1 MPTTKPKSPYD
12 TLGVPPSA
20 TADEIRTAYRRLA
33 KKHHPDANPDKP
45 DAADTFAAL
54 SSAYALLSDT
64 EKRARFDR
72 GEIDATGAEA
82 RPQWRDFSQG
92 AGHSG
97 AGFAAEDLEDLL
109 RHAMGARAGARARQ
123 GFGGTGGFAT
133 RGEDARYTLAVPFL
147 EAALGA
153 KRRITLPDGKS
164 LDVSI
169 PPGHADGQV
178 LRLRGQGHP
187 GTPPGDALI
196 EVTVT
201 PHKFFRREG
210 DDIHLDLPVTIQEAI
225 LGAKVEVPT
234 LTGKVALAIPPHS
247 GPGTRLRLR
256 NRGLNGGHQYVTL
269 AIALPPEPEPA
280 LEEFLRTWQPDHP
293 HDPRRDL
300 EP

>member
-1 MPTTKPKSPYD
+1 MKNAARSPYD
-12 TLGVPPSA
+12 ILGVPKSA
-20 TADEIRTAYRRLA
+20 TPDEIRTAYRRLA

-45 DAADTFAAL
+45 DAAETFSAI

-82 RPQWRDFSQG
+82 RPQWRDFNQG
-92 AGHSG
+92 RG
-97 AGFAAEDLEDLL
+97 ADQGFAAEDLEDLL
-109 RHAMGARAGARARQ
+109 RQAMGAHAGARSRQ
-123 GFGGTGGFAT
+123 GFAT
-133 RGEDARYTLAVPFL
+133 RGEDARYTLAVTFMD
-147 EAALGA
+147 AALGT

-164 LDVSI
+164 LDVAI
-169 PPGHADGQV
+169 PPGHQSGQV

-187 GTPPGDALI
+187 GRGGAQAGDALI
-196 EVTVT
+196 EVSVT
-201 PHKFFRREG
+201 PHKFFRRDG
-210 DDIHLDLPVTIQEAI
+210 DDIHMDLPVTLQEAI

-234 LTGKVALAIPPHS
+234 LTGTVALAIPPRS

-269 AIALPPEPEPA
+269 TIALPTEPEPA
-280 LEEFLRTWQPDHP
+280 LEEFLRSWAPDHP
-293 HDPRRDL
+293 QDPRKSL